1 VLALRAALTRLAI
14 GASPAS
20 LFAVLP
26 QLHFRCERESCP
38 HCGAELKVWKTQT
51 RRPSTLH
58 LGRFVAHETVL
69 YCDRCADSPVFRSA
83 ELAALVG
90 PNRTFGY
97 DIMVFVGE
105 EVLRRCRTAGETA
118 AELARRNVTISPS
131 EVRELVARFVVSLG
145 IAHAEA
151 APRLRQCLQTAG
163 GYILHLDSTCKGGSA
178 HLLTG
183 IDEVSG
189 FVLLNAKVTSE
200 SADEIGAFLR
210 DLRRRFG
217 VPAAVSCDMSRG
229 ILAAVAAEFAGTP
242 VFICHFHFL
251 RDLGKDLMGQD
262 YDTIR
267 KRLRLHGVKAE
278 LRRLQR
284 ELRDVVSAHA
294 EPLEKLLHAIE
305 NDRADAGLVRALP
318 CTAVIGAFVA
328 AVLDAEHQGD
338 GCGFPFD
345 RPHLLFFRQAQT
357 VSTAANSLYRAAP
370 LQPHERQLCK
380 RLVELLLPVCAD
392 PALAAAA
399 DAVEDRA
406 KVFDHLRRAMR
417 IAEPGSGQGLNDAGA
432 NVPITTIERNVDRF
446 CEPLRTDRTL
456 MARDE
461 CRTMLA
467 QIDTYRRMLFA
478 DPIRVQTPQGSRT
491 LQPQRTNN
499 ILERFFRGLNRQG
512 CKRTGRRPGEAYLN
526 RVLPDTPLVANLDNP
541 RYREVL
547 LDGCDSLTGRLSRVD
562 PKLVDATLVDLRKS
576 QTGLSRALR
585 ARLRARPT
593 PLQIACFIL
602 TNAA

>member
-1 VLALRAALTRLAI
+1 LVRLAVGSSAAAL
-14 GASPAS
+14 
-20 LFAVLP
+20 FEVVP
-26 QLHFRCERESCP
+26 QLHFRCELVCCP

-58 LGRFVAHETVL
+58 MGRFVAHETVL
-69 YCDRCADSPVFRSA
+69 YCDRCAGSPVFRSA

-105 EVLRRCRTAGETA
+105 EVLRRCRTAEETV

-189 FVLLNAKVTSE
+189 FVLLNAKVPSE
-200 SADEIGAFLR
+200 SADQIGGFLR
-210 DLRRRFG
+210 DLRQRFG
-217 VPAAVSCDMSRG
+217 APAAVSCDMSRG
-229 ILAAVAAEFAGTP
+229 ILAAVAAELPRTP

-267 KRLRLHGVKAE
+267 KRLRHHGVKAE

-284 ELRDVVSAHA
+284 ELCDAVSAHA
-294 EPLEKLLHAIE
+294 EALEKLLHAIE
-305 NDRADAGLVRALP
+305 SGSADAGLVRALP

-328 AVLDAEHQGD
+328 SVLDAEHQGD

-345 RPHLLFFRQAQT
+345 RPHLQFFRQAQA
-357 VSTAANSLYRAAP
+357 VSAAASSLYRAAP
-370 LQPHERQLCK
+370 LKPCERQLCK
-380 RLVELLLPVCAD
+380 RLIELLQPVCSD
-392 PALAAAA
+392 PALAVAA
-399 DAVEDRA
+399 DAAEYRA
-406 KVFDHLRRAMR
+406 KVFDRLRRAMR
-417 IAEPGSGQGLNDAGA
+417 IAEPGAGKGLNDAGA
-432 NVPITTIERNVDRF
+432 KVPITTIKRNVDCF
-446 CEPLRTDRTL
+446 CKPLRADSTL
-456 MARDE
+456 MAHDE
-461 CRTMLA
+461 FRAMLA
-467 QIDTYRRMLFA
+467 QIDTYRPMLFA
-478 DPIRVQTPQGSRT
+478 DPICVQTPQGPRT

-526 RVLPDTPLVANLDNP
+526 RILPDNPLVANLDNP
-541 RYREVL
+541 RYLEVL
-547 LDGCDSLTGRLSRVD
+547 LDGCESLTVRLSRVD
-562 PKLVDATLVDLRKS
+562 PKLLNATLADLRKP
-576 QTGLSRALR
+576 QAGLSRALR

-602 TNAA
+602 SNAA